1 MNQTLEAYLRI
12 FCNYDQDD
20 WFDLLPLAEFAY
32 NNVTQESTKMSPF
45 YANYGLH
52 PRFIS
57 QIQVPSEHAA
67 PAAADLAAHLH
78 ETHDRL
84 VENVK
89 TAQDSQARY
98 YDAKHQRIEFEPG
111 DMVWLN
117 ASNVSTSR
125 PSKKLDWKR
134 LGPYKVVKR
143 IGLQAY
149 KLALPPTMRHLH
161 DVFHVSLLD
170 PVKTTSLPPR
180 KPLPPPALYVKDDQ
194 AYFEIEDILDS
205 KRTGRR
211 LHYLVKWKGF
221 PDSENSWEPLA
232 NIPALGLVKE
242 FHRRNPGKPG
252 EPHRLVSAVLLD

>member
-1 MNQTLEAYLRI
+1 
-12 FCNYDQDD
+12 
-20 WFDLLPLAEFAY
+20 
-32 NNVTQESTKMSPF
+32 MSPF

-52 PRFIS
+52 PRFMS
-57 QIQVPSEHAA
+57 QFQAPSEHAA
-67 PAAADLAAHLH
+67 PAATDFAAHLH

-89 TAQDSQARY
+89 AAQDSQARY
-98 YDAKHQRIEFEPG
+98 YDAKHQRVEFEPG

-117 ASNVSTSR
+117 TSNISTSR
-125 PSKKLDWKR
+125 PSKKLNWKC
-134 LGPYKVVKR
+134 LGPYKIIKR

-170 PVKTTSLPPR
+170 SVRATTLAPRTPP
-180 KPLPPPALYVKDDQ
+180 PPPALYVKDGQ
-194 AYFEIEDILDS
+194 EYFEVEDILDS
-205 KRTGRR
+205 KRIDRR

-221 PDSENSWEPLA
+221 PDSENSWEPLV
-232 NIPALGLVKE
+232 NIPARGLVKE

-252 EPHRLVSAVLLD
+252 EPRRLVSAIVLLE